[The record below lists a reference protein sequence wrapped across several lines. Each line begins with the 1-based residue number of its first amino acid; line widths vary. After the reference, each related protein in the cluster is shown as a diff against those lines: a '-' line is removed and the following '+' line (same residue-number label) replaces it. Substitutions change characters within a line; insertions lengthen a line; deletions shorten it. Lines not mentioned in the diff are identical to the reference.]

1 MYITEENLVKYD
13 NVLKTGDRIKELED
27 GVGIEVISLAGL
39 GGYAL
44 GTVLNSDEYTNGFTL
59 AVKFA
64 KLPNGEVI
72 QQQQDSTYIS
82 CLKINSLP
90 KDMEKFNDGAYV
102 LVSPLLP
109 DSNYDG
115 EYKGLVTVGIP
126 DLLNVVD
133 EENNIYELI
142 GTVKNIEE
150 DSYTLVVLLEKSTR
164 TLGVANLIVTT
175 DDVSD
180 IEIGDRLCVEIE
192 LLNDS
197 SNMGKELKRCWNTY
211 MEEDTHTEK

>member
-13 NVLKTGDRIKELED
+13 KVLKTGDRIKELED
-27 GVGIEVISLAGL
+27 GIEVISLAGL

-64 KLPNGEVI
+64 KLPNGDVI
-72 QQQQDSTYIS
+72 QQHQDSTYIS

-90 KDMEKFNDGAYV
+90 QDMEKFNDGAYV

-109 DSNYDG
+109 DKTYEG
-115 EYKGLVTVGIP
+115 EYTGLVSVGIP

-142 GTVKNIEE
+142 GTVKTIE
-150 DSYTLVVLLEKSTR
+150 DNTYTLVVLLEKSTR
-164 TLGVANLIVTT
+164 TLGVANLIVMT

-180 IEIGDRLCVEIE
+180 IEIGDRLSVEIE
-192 LLNDS
+192 LINDN

-211 MEEDTHTEK
+211 MEEDIHTAK